1 MVDYN
6 DQKSKAI
13 KYYENFKKELDLEI
27 SSKYK
32 DKSFYKI
39 EPRFILSI
47 QEFLEAIN
55 DFFFSQYLSCTLMC
69 RSALE
74 SSIQLAIIW
83 FYKKELYYSRTG
95 KKDLNDFLLII
106 KNMKNFYKN
115 ISSFDKNCKIVER
128 LSILSEKDL
137 EEIKILRE
145 RSNFVAHRT
154 ERIFNGPSN
163 LNEYNKDFKGL
174 NQILN
179 EITEKAMNVSLKAA
193 IESSKEPLNIKM
205 DIEPE
210 EAKSTLDI
218 TKKYIIKIISNSIYD
233 YF

>member
-6 DQKSKAI
+6 DQKNKARE
-13 KYYENFKKELDLEI
+13 YYENFKKELDLEI

-32 DKSFYKI
+32 DKNLSQVEHK
-39 EPRFILSI
+39 FILSI
-47 QEFLEAIN
+47 QGFLEAIH
-55 DFFFSQYLSCTLMC
+55 DFFFLQYLSSTLMC
-69 RSALE
+69 RGVLE

-83 FYKKELYYSRTG
+83 FYENKLFSLTKEEGLDGISSIM
-95 KKDLNDFLLII
+95 KEKDY
-106 KNMKNFYKN
+106 FYKN
-115 ISSFDKNCKIVER
+115 ISSFDKNCKSIER
-128 LSILSEKDL
+128 LGILSEKDL

-163 LNEYNKDFKGL
+163 LNRYNKDFKGI

-179 EITEKAMNVSLKAA
+179 EITEKRMNVSLKAA
-193 IESSKEPLNIKM
+193 IESSKELLDIKM